1 MTDKSQTPAP
11 AKTYVSPFKRIET
24 RLDKIEDHIGG
35 MEEYLSELNS
45 SICRLMLTLQPVGDP
60 FWVEVIP
67 IKNHGPALQPQTADM
82 YLHTLSSGSMT
93 FDEYIPE
100 DGRFENYDWDEIAA
114 WALLPT
120 PFRRKTK

>member
-1 MTDKSQTPAP
+1 MTTKLETKASGRSIEARLKAIESRLEDMVEVNDELTASIL
-11 AKTYVSPFKRIET
+11 RIMFNMQP
-24 RLDKIEDHIGG
+24 IG
-35 MEEYLSELNS
+35 N
-45 SICRLMLTLQPVGDP
+45 P

-67 IKNHGPALQPQTADM
+67 IKNHGPALQPPAPGI
-82 YLHTLSSGSMT
+82 YLLTLSSGSMT

-100 DGRFENYDWDEIAA
+100 DGRFESYDWDEIAA

>member
-1 MTDKSQTPAP
+1 MTSNL
-11 AKTYVSPFKRIET
+11 KTKASERSIEA
-24 RLDKIEDHIGG
+24 RLDAIEDRLEDMVEVTDELTASILRVLFNMQPIG
-35 MEEYLSELNS
+35 N
-45 SICRLMLTLQPVGDP
+45 P

-82 YLHTLSSGSMT
+82 YLLTLSSGCMT